1 MLRFTFS
8 ELSEETLNS
17 IVKLREREVVPE
29 KWIQRMMALND
40 EEQERLKFLTS
51 YLRNRQTHLMNEATI
66 WSRAIYPLLMLAER
80 GNIQAWA
87 GVPLKAQYP
96 RFELE
101 GEADGTLASSVSGR
115 IRVPYLIVVL
125 QAQRGIDAPNPQFQL
140 YGEMLAAAWLNWRG
154 NHQTAQE
161 IFGCYTISDSWTFVH
176 GTVEG
181 LEADKPVFTAELSAE
196 YGERFEAE
204 TILQI
209 LKFIAAKYIN
219 ESIST

>member
-8 ELSEETLNS
+8 ELSEEVLNS
-17 IVKLREREVVPE
+17 IVKLLEREIVPE
-29 KWIQRMMALND
+29 KWIQRMIALND

-51 YLRNRQTHLMNEATI
+51 FLRNRQTHLMNEATI

-87 GVPLKAQYP
+87 GVSLKAQYP
-96 RFELE
+96 CFELE
-101 GEADGTLASSVSGR
+101 GEADGALASSVSGR
-115 IRVPYLIVVL
+115 IKAPYLVVL
-125 QAQRGIDAPNPQFQL
+125 EAKRGIDAPNPQFQL
-140 YGEMLAAAWLNWRG
+140 YGEMLAAAWLNWRD
-154 NHQTAQE
+154 NHESTQE

-176 GTVEG
+176 GTVEE

>member
-1 MLRFTFS
+1 
-8 ELSEETLNS
+8 
-17 IVKLREREVVPE
+17 
-29 KWIQRMMALND
+29 MMALSD

-87 GVPLKAQYP
+87 GVPLKAQ
-96 RFELE
+96 
-101 GEADGTLASSVSGR
+101 
-115 IRVPYLIVVL
+115 
-125 QAQRGIDAPNPQFQL
+125 
-140 YGEMLAAAWLNWRG
+140 
-154 NHQTAQE
+154 
-161 IFGCYTISDSWTFVH
+161 
-176 GTVEG
+176 
-181 LEADKPVFTAELSAE
+181 PVFTVELSGQYFE
-196 YGERFEAE
+196 QLEAE

>member
-101 GEADGTLASSVSGR
+101 GEADGALASSVSGR

-176 GTVEG
+176 GTVEEF
-181 LEADKPVFTAELSAE
+181 EAEQPVFTVELSGQYFE
-196 YGERFEAE
+196 QFEAE

>member
-1 MLRFTFS
+1 MPRFTFS

-29 KWIQRMMALND
+29 KWIQRMVALND

-101 GEADGTLASSVSGR
+101 GEADGALASSVSGR
-115 IRVPYLIVVL
+115 IKVPYLVVL
-125 QAQRGIDAPNPQFQL
+125 EVKRGIDAPNPQFQL

-181 LEADKPVFTAELSAE
+181 LESDKPVFTAELSAE
-196 YGERFEAE
+196 YAERFEAE